1 MTDHDHDHPDTSN
14 GPDVEPS
21 HPGEDTDP
29 EVLAV
34 NPEVHPTA
42 IDEFDEDDSDEHG
55 PAEGSTKQQG

>member
-1 MTDHDHDHPDTSN
+1 MTDHDHPDTTN

-21 HPGEDTDP
+21 HPGDDTDP

-42 IDEFDEDDSDEHG
+42 IDDFEEDDADGRASGEAT
-55 PAEGSTKQQG
+55 PKQQG